1 MTERIEMPR
10 EKLDIPNDFFPR
22 RPGARDG
29 RVTRGPCNG
38 HPWARDGKFGVVEDI
53 AVEGSQADVDS
64 GMPGSKLWQSGRI
77 ASGIGNSNTNAHAL
91 PPAHHRESG
100 VAKAKNQNFFA
111 MPVHRALSI

>member
-1 MTERIEMPR
+1 MVERIEIPR

-38 HPWARDGKFGVVEDI
+38 HPWTRDGKFGVVEDI
-53 AVEGSQADVDS
+53 AGEGSQADIDS
-64 GMPGSKLWQSGRI
+64 RMTGSKLRQSGRI
-77 ASGIGNSNTNAHAL
+77 ASGIGNSNTNTHAF

-100 VAKAKNQNFFA
+100 VAKAKNQYFFV
-111 MPVHRALSI
+111 MQVHRSP